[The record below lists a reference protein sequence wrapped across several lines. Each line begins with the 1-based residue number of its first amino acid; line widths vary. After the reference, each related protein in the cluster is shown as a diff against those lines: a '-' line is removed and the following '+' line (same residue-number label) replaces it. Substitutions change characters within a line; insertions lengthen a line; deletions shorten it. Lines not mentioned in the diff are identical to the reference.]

1 MSGEVTLIGMGGGWG
16 SVTREAEEA
25 LRLADAVLGAA
36 RLLETLPDGYGK
48 NRIAEVRPAE
58 LARLLRENRWE
69 NPCVL
74 YSGDAGFYS
83 GARLLIPLLEADGI
97 SCRVAAG
104 VSSLQLLSAR
114 LGRPW
119 QNWRLCSAHGTDCDA
134 VSEVSQGQAAFFLTG
149 SVSPAALCGQ
159 LVSAG
164 LGGLCVTVGENLGSP
179 DERITRTTARE
190 ASHSEFSKL
199 SVLLAEAAPTPY
211 PFRASGIPDADF
223 IRGTVP
229 MTKQEVRAAILAKLA
244 VRPGETVWDV
254 GAGTGSVSV
263 ELARAA
269 YRGRVYAVEHAP
281 DACALIRR
289 NREKFGAW
297 NLTLIPGTAPD
308 ALQALPVPDAV
319 FVGGSH
325 GELEPILAA
334 TLRKNPSVR
343 LCISAVTLE
352 TLSGAVN
359 ALTARGLDPE
369 VCQIAVSR
377 TRKAGNFH
385 LLAAQNPVFLI
396 TAGDRESVPVTAQSV
411 ESVPVTT
418 GGTENV

>member
-1 MSGEVTLIGMGGGWG
+1 MSGQVTLIGMGGGWEC
-16 SVTREAEEA
+16 VTREAEEA
-25 LRLADAVLGAA
+25 LRRSDVILGAA
-36 RLLETLPDGYGK
+36 RLLETLPDSITR
-48 NRIAEVRPAE
+48 NRVAEVRPGE
-58 LARLLRENRWE
+58 LARLLRENCWKT
-69 NPCVL
+69 PCVL

-83 GARLLIPLLEADGI
+83 GARLLIPLLEAAGI
-97 SCRVAAG
+97 SYHVAAG
-104 VSSLQLLSAR
+104 VSSVQLLSAR

-119 QNWRLCSAHGTDCDA
+119 QNWRLCSAHSADCDA

-164 LGGLCVTVGENLGSP
+164 LGELSVTVGENLGAP

-190 ASHSEFSKL
+190 ASHGEFSTL

-211 PFRASGIPDADF
+211 PFRVSGLPDADF
-223 IRGTVP
+223 VRGNVP
-229 MTKQEVRAAILAKLA
+229 MTKQEVRAAILAKLSP
-244 VRPGETVWDV
+244 RPGETVWDV
-254 GAGTGSVSV
+254 GAGTGSVSI

-269 YRGRVYAVEHAP
+269 YRGHVYAVERDA

-308 ALQALPVPDAV
+308 ALQSLPVPDAV

-325 GELEPILAA
+325 GDLESILAA
-334 TLRKNPSVR
+334 TLQKNPSVR
-343 LCISAVTLE
+343 LCISAITLE
-352 TLSGAVN
+352 TLSGAVH
-359 ALTARGLDPE
+359 ALTARGLDAE

-377 TRKAGNFH
+377 TRKAGKVH
-385 LLAAQNPVFLI
+385 LLTAQNPVFLI
-396 TAGDRESVPVTAQSV
+396 TAGGTESVPIPP
-411 ESVPVTT
+411 ESVKSV
-418 GGTENV
+418 